1 MALDTYQGL
10 VGSLQDYLERADLVP
25 HIPNFVRLAE
35 TRLTRRLGLSEN
47 EAQIRLDLVQ
57 GRAPLPDDYASVR
70 GISGPQGWSLEFV
83 PPHMFMGAYGRG
95 YGLSRTG
102 QGDGYDDVRDDVGG
116 IEGGG
121 RPRWYTIIGSIPLD
135 DVDADISIWPN
146 GLNQPFLLTGPAG
159 TGVVSLVYRQRIP
172 PLGPDRASNWLIAR
186 NPDLYL
192 YAALLEAEPFLRND
206 GRIALWQ
213 SMLETAITDVQAL
226 DREARW
232 GRARMRTFEPT
243 P

>member
-1 MALDTYQGL
+1 MPFDTYQGL
-10 VGSLQDYLERADLVP
+10 VGSIQDYLERADLVP
-25 HIPNFVRLAE
+25 HIPTFVRLAE
-35 TRLTRRLGLSEN
+35 TRLTRRLGLADN
-47 EAQIRLDLVQ
+47 EAQVRLDLVA
-57 GRAPLPDDYASVR
+57 GRAPLPDDYAAAR
-70 GISGPQGWSLEFV
+70 GISGPQGWSLEYV

-102 QGDGYDDVRDDVGG
+102 QGDGYDDVRDGVGG

-121 RPRWYTIIGSIPLD
+121 RPRRYTIIGSVPLD
-135 DVDADISIWPN
+135 DVDADVSIWPN
-146 GLNQPFLLTGPAG
+146 GLDRPFLLTGPAG

-172 PLGPDRASNWLIAR
+172 PLGPERASNWLIVR

-206 GRIALWQ
+206 GRVALWQ
-213 SMLETAITDVQAL
+213 SMLETAITDAQAL

>member
-1 MALDTYQGL
+1 MALDTYLGL
-10 VGSLQDYLERADLVP
+10 VASLENYLERADLID
-25 HIPNFVRLAE
+25 HIPTFIQLAE
-35 TRLTRRLGLSEN
+35 VRLTRRLGLADN
-47 EAQIRLDLVQ
+47 EVQARLDLVQ
-57 GRAPLPDDYASVR
+57 GRAPLPDDCASVR
-70 GISGPQGWSLEFV
+70 AINGPQGWSMEYV
-83 PPHMFMGAYGRG
+83 PPHMFLGAYGRG

-102 QGDGYDDVRDDVGG
+102 QGDGYDDVRNGVGG

-121 RPRWYTIIGSIPLD
+121 RPRWYTIIGSVPLD

-146 GLNQPFLLTGPAG
+146 GLDQPFLLTGPAG
-159 TGVVSLVYRQRIP
+159 TGRISLVYRQRIP
-172 PLGPDRASNWLIAR
+172 PLGPDRGTNWLIAR

-192 YAALLEAEPFLRND
+192 YASLMEAEPFVRND
-206 GRIALWQ
+206 ARVALWRT
-213 SMLETAITDVQAL
+213 MLETAIADVQNL